1 MVGFGQGVKM
11 IGRRIFVSI
20 LTLATLALTALSL
33 HAATTESLT
42 LKAGE
47 TKTVDVEASPGLLAS
62 FKGWSS
68 TTSSDCVSVSY
79 ASASSKSTT
88 VTITANKSGTATV
101 TLSYAYTPFLS
112 SKKTT
117 TYATYNVTVLGDPE
131 QKTATAS
138 VTVGST
144 TTVTCTSSYASA
156 WTASSDNTGV
166 ATVTASGTSATSFT
180 PTITG
185 VSPGTATITAKNDM
199 AIWTITVTVSKAA
212 KTASVAVV
220 AGESKQQTFDLT
232 TSANLSV
239 SGGDAA
245 VATAGSATTSAV
257 TFTGVGE
264 GTCDFA
270 VGNAKADWTV
280 TVNVTKAQK
289 TASAVTVAK
298 GATASSACT
307 SSSASAWTASS
318 ANPSVATVEVSGSG
332 TEATPV
338 ITGVSPGSTTV
349 TVSNKGVVW
358 TIPVTV
364 PAVEH
369 SDHLAV
375 TVASGGTAKLSVG
388 PAQGASAWTAKS
400 SDEGIAKVTATGAG
414 ATTFTPT
421 FTGVGV
427 GATTANVGN
436 ATDSWTVDVTVT
448 QAVYAASLVLAA
460 GETKVVNC
468 TAAAAGEWTAT
479 VTGDGG
485 IVSIQATGA
494 SSTGWSVP
502 VTGNAVG
509 ETTLVVENAHA
520 KWIVDVTVTKD
531 EETQTV
537 SVKMGVP
544 KTIACTSAGASAWS
558 VTNQNEDV
566 VSVEQTNGDA
576 KDCSLKF
583 IGLKVG
589 MATVV
594 AENDS
599 AVWTITVVVEEREKE
614 VITETLELKT
624 EKSMTLEYACEDPM
638 AWTAVSADPTI
649 ATVSPSQTTESTL
662 AFAPTIRAGEKVGTT
677 TVSVENGYVIYK
689 ITVNVIQG
697 PKILKVGETY
707 SEKFTNSKSC
717 VWKNT
722 ETPSG
727 IVGVTTSGG
736 TTTSA
741 STAYTVT
748 VTAKTP
754 GTATVKV
761 YTGTKSSWSTSW
773 SSTPLKTLEF
783 EVVPP
788 EPEDAHLL
796 TGELRIS
803 EICPDDELL
812 DPHGVNSGFIELLN
826 CSDHAVNLKDWSLG
840 RFNRGKEVKAK
851 KMMSLPGYNLAP
863 GARFVVWA
871 NEGYIAG
878 EDGEIGDLAV
888 KEPMM
893 TNEEILKIEIGEKSC
908 WVMPLKISP
917 KKYPLVVLRKGKV
930 DVDAVTVPVDT
941 PSGWSVINLD
951 PSNLDAAGATRR
963 YLTAKPTPGAAN
975 EYQESVRV
983 PPNVG
988 PLYGVAPEDDD
999 DDVSDNDPIALAKP
1013 GEDYPV
1019 TLDVNP
1025 VYNGVA
1031 ADEIVGVTLV
1041 YRAGLDGAEKRLAM
1055 AKGEFEYRHGQ
1066 RWTATIPSAD
1076 LPGRGQLLQWKAL
1089 ITDAAGNETKSPS
1102 FLNPDDGYEWYG
1114 TIVEPGEGTTEGSLS
1129 AKLPTYH
1136 LFAAKGV
1143 ADTGIDSTPYKLD
1156 NNSKMNQNY
1165 EDDSGLGAR
1174 CAIFDSSTS
1183 RYYDNVRIDR
1193 RGNSSGDYKKKSHGL
1208 RFAKANPLQI
1218 DKDHRPTVN
1227 GNKIKDVRK
1236 TSFIAEWCDPSY
1248 LRQLTSCWLLNE
1260 TGIAAPF
1267 EYPVRLNLNGKFYQ
1281 LAFHSPRFTDDLIEN
1296 IYAFDRLAY
1305 SYKNAG
1311 SFHLKNNTSTSA
1323 GAGSKKKTPDDGNES
1338 DLTVLHNFIKNEIE
1352 KTPVTTVVS
1361 DQTGKDQTGLDNAT
1375 TTALVVRKFDL
1386 PAWIDYLAATRV
1398 TCENDDMWGNMGG
1411 FYDNAQLVD
1420 GTTRGTGTWR
1430 PLAWD
1435 LNASWGQWYQAH
1447 DSGVGR
1453 TGCRA
1458 DIDWHKS
1465 HPYYGGRRLP
1475 TWLSK
1480 KDGSNIVANW
1490 NSHYTSSF
1498 AEPNYA
1504 VECVYQSTKFRRLYV
1519 RRLRTL
1525 MDRFLCTPGTDRSAT
1540 PAMVEMDRN
1549 LELIREDAEKDRTCW
1564 GFLGTG
1570 SNAECTWVNCW
1581 GSVGDGTPDH
1591 CQPNGAVA
1599 GVQDIW
1605 DNYIVPRRKHLYVTH
1620 SITNTAKACGYGAEL
1635 NAGIPEA
1642 QSPIAVLKDGI
1653 TAEYLPDIGAVV
1665 IRNANAETVDLSGWK
1680 LRGPVAMTLPGGTV
1694 IDWKDGGTPGEV
1706 YVTADRVATIG
1717 KMTLTDQVVVGNGT
1731 ATEGMPIA
1739 LVAADGTVVISA
1751 ALPDRVFGEDDLP
1764 EGATSAFDV
1773 SEEYDGEKHTIDT
1786 KALEAVVIPGV
1797 SADDVTITYAESEGG
1812 KFGSKPPKFT
1822 NAGEYEIYYK
1832 VSVPGYEDYVHAVKV
1847 TIKKAKMKLEGVAWN
1862 YSGEPFGY
1870 DGEEKSVIVTNLPET
1885 VMATYKGN
1893 VATNAGEYVAKVTLK
1908 SVDPN
1913 YSDPSS
1919 LDDCAWTIAPRAGVT
1934 VTVVGNCAT
1943 NIFDGT
1949 EHTVT
1954 GFTLTSADDLYDV
1967 ADVLFSGIGTTNGMN
1982 VATYP
1987 MGLLASDFSNTNA
2000 NFSDVTFAVTD
2011 GELVITEAKMADDG
2025 EEPGV
2030 GPVPEGQL
2038 SNFDVTV
2045 AYDGEGHPLDTNAL
2059 VTAVRSVAGEGA
2071 QIVYTLEIDDDGE
2084 IDWSLTP
2091 PVFTIPGEYVMWY
2104 GIEAENYEP
2113 FIHQARV
2120 TVLPHEGVTVTVV
2133 GNCATNVYDG
2143 AAHEVAGFT
2152 LTSDDDLYDVANV
2165 LFSGVGATN
2174 GTNVA
2179 TYPMGLLASDF
2190 ANTNANFSGVAFV
2203 VTDGE
2208 LVILPSANAWTVEP
2222 TVTSKTYDG
2231 TAADYT
2237 LGAAKFGEVT
2247 VTFDG
2252 GAEPPVGAGIH
2263 TNTFSV
2269 AGTDDYAGLSTNV
2282 AYEIRKAT
2290 YSFET
2295 IDFTNTVFTYD
2306 GEIHAL
2312 TATNGLP
2319 QGVTVA
2325 YEGNTAV
2332 TAGVYTVTA
2341 KFTGDA
2347 ANYEPI
2353 SDRTATITVLPRE
2366 GVTVTVVGNCATNV
2380 FDGAEHTVAGFTLTS
2395 DDDLYDVANVLF
2407 SGVGATN
2414 GTNVATYQMG
2424 LLSSDFANTNANFSG
2439 VAFVVTDGEL
2449 VILPK
2454 PTITISI
2461 VMRDTIT
2468 DVRTNGVSVVGEIEL
2483 PADTTEIKLELVST
2497 NTIPVFKF
2505 SKDGGVSWSVTNA
2518 TPVVAIA
2525 ANDMFTFMSEEA
2537 KVDDPSVTEEEVKA
2551 AIIEAIDDEN
2561 KDEVGPKV
2569 DAVVDTAE
2577 KPAEGKVSGKEMAK
2591 WITDNTIRSA
2601 DMAKSEYLAAS
2612 VKLDTS
2618 VPITDGAEV
2627 EFVADEISVSEGFT
2641 FKLTLD
2647 GKDTPERLTEKIAA
2661 YILTTGDL
2669 VAGFTGKV
2677 DPDNVTINPD
2687 GTVTIRP
2694 DPIKTAEFFKIV
2706 ISKDPGK

>member
-1 MVGFGQGVKM
+1 M
-11 IGRRIFVSI
+11 IGKRIFGSI
-20 LTLATLALTALSL
+20 LTLALTALSAL
-33 HAATTESLT
+33 AATTESLT
-42 LKAGE
+42 LKVGE
-47 TKTVDVEASPGLLAS
+47 TQTVDVKASVSLLAS

-79 ASASSKSTT
+79 ADKSSKSTT
-88 VTITANKSGTATV
+88 ATITALKSGTATV
-101 TLSYAYTPFLS
+101 TLDYATKAILS
-112 SKKTT
+112 SEKTT
-117 TYATYNVTVLGDPE
+117 THAKYNVTVLGDPE
-131 QKTATAS
+131 RKTATAS
-138 VTVGST
+138 VTVGGT
-144 TTVTCTSSYASA
+144 TTVACSSSFASA
-156 WTASSDNTGV
+156 WTASSSDTGV
-166 ATVTASGTSATSFT
+166 ATVTASGTSSTSFA

-185 VSPGTATITAKNDM
+185 VAPGTATITAENSM
-199 AIWTITVTVSKAA
+199 AIWTITVTVSKAQ
-212 KTASVAVV
+212 KTATVAVV
-220 AGESKQQTFDLT
+220 AGATKQQTFDLA
-232 TSANLSV
+232 TSATLSV
-239 SGGDAA
+239 TGGDGA
-245 VATAGSATTSAV
+245 VATAGSATANAV

-264 GTCDFA
+264 GTTTFA

-280 TVNVTKAQK
+280 TVKVTKAQK
-289 TASAVTVAK
+289 TAAAVTVKK
-298 GATASSACT
+298 GETASSACT
-307 SSSASAWTASS
+307 SSSASAWTAST

-349 TVSNKGVVW
+349 TVSNQGVVW

-369 SDHLAV
+369 TDKLAV
-375 TVASGGTAKLSVG
+375 TVASGGTAKLTVG
-388 PAQGASAWTAKS
+388 PADRASAWTATS
-400 SDEGIAKVTATGAG
+400 ADTGIAKVTATGASG
-414 ATTFTPT
+414 TTFTPT

-427 GATTANVGN
+427 GATTAKVGN
-436 ATDSWTVDVTVT
+436 ATDNWTVDVTVT
-448 QAVYAASLVLAA
+448 QAVYETSLVLAA
-460 GETKVVNC
+460 GETKDVNC
-468 TAAAAGEWTAT
+468 PSAAAGAWTAE
-479 VTGDGG
+479 VTGADG
-485 IVSIQATGA
+485 IVSVPATGA

-520 KWIVDVTVTKD
+520 KWIVDVTVTKA

-566 VSVEQTNGDA
+566 VSVELTNGDA

-583 IGLKVG
+583 IGLNVG
-589 MATVV
+589 LATVI

-722 ETPSG
+722 ATPSG

-748 VTAKTP
+748 VTANTP
-754 GTATVKV
+754 GTAAVKV

-812 DPHGVNSGFIELLN
+812 DPHGVNSGFVELLN

-840 RFNRGKEVKAK
+840 RFNRGKEVKPN
-851 KMMSLPGYNLAP
+851 KMMSLPAYSLAP

-888 KEPMM
+888 KEPKM
-893 TNEEILKIEIGEKSC
+893 EADVIQKIEIGGKSC

-951 PSNLDAAGATRR
+951 PSDSDAAGATRR

-988 PLYGVAPEDDD
+988 PLYGVAPADDD
-999 DDVSDNDPIALAKP
+999 DDVSDNDPVALAKP

-1025 VYNGVA
+1025 VYNGGA

-1041 YRAGLDGAEKRLAM
+1041 YRAGLAGAEKRLAM
-1055 AKGEFEYRHGQ
+1055 TKGEFEYRHGQ
-1066 RWTATIPSAD
+1066 RWTATIPSGD

-1089 ITDAAGNETKSPS
+1089 ITDAAGNETRSPS

-1114 TIVEPGEGTTEGSLS
+1114 TIVEPGTGTTEGSLS

-1174 CAIFDSSTS
+1174 CAIFDSTTS

-1296 IYAFDRLAY
+1296 IYRFDRLGY

-1375 TTALVVRKFDL
+1375 TTELVVRKFDL

-1731 ATEGMPIA
+1731 AADVRMPIA
-1739 LVAADGTVVISA
+1739 LVAADGTVVVSA
-1751 ALPDRVFGEDDLP
+1751 ALPDWVFGEDQLA

-1773 SEEYDGEKHTIDT
+1773 SEKYDGKKHTIDT
-1786 KALEAVVIPGV
+1786 DKVEGVAIPGV
-1797 SADDVTITYAESEGG
+1797 NADDVTITYAESADG
-1812 KFGSKPPKFT
+1812 KFGEKPPKFT
-1822 NAGEYEIYYK
+1822 EAGSYALYYK
-1832 VSVPGYEDYVHAVKV
+1832 VSVPGYADYVHAAKV
-1847 TIKKAKMKLEGVAWN
+1847 TIKKAKLSIDGAAWD
-1862 YSGEPFGY
+1862 YSGEPFAY
-1870 DGEEKSVIVTNLPET
+1870 DGGEKSVAVTNLPPQ
-1885 VMATYKGN
+1885 VAATYERN
-1893 VATNAGEYVAKVTLK
+1893 VATNAGEYVAKVTLR
-1908 SVDPN
+1908 SIDPN
-1913 YSDPSS
+1913 YSDPSALAS
-1919 LDDCAWTIAPRAGVT
+1919 CEWAIAPREGVVVVT
-1934 VTVVGNCAT
+1934 VTGNCAT
-1943 NIFDGT
+1943 NAYDGQ
-1949 EHTVT
+1949 EHTVK
-1954 GFTLTSADDLYDV
+1954 GFSLAADDELYDTANAVLVGV
-1967 ADVLFSGIGTTNGMN
+1967 AATNGTD
-1982 VATYP
+1982 AGTYP
-1987 MGLLASDFSNTNA
+1987 MGLGPKDFANGDA
-2000 NFSDVTFAVTD
+2000 NFANVVFEVTD
-2011 GELVITEAKMADDG
+2011 GELVIVLAKMAADG

-2030 GPVPEGQL
+2030 GPVPDGQL
-2038 SNFDVTV
+2038 SHFDLAVP
-2045 AYDGEGHPLDTNAL
+2045 YDALGHTLDTNGLAA
-2059 VTAVRSVAGEGA
+2059 AVRASVGEGA
-2071 QIVYTLEIDDDGE
+2071 QIVYTSEVDADGQGN
-2084 IDWSLTP
+2084 WSLTP
-2091 PVFTIPGEYVMWY
+2091 PVFAEVGTYVVWY
-2104 GIEAENYEP
+2104 GVEAANYES
-2113 FIHQARV
+2113 FVHQARV
-2120 TVLPHEGVTVTVV
+2120 TIE
-2133 GNCATNVYDG
+2133 
-2143 AAHEVAGFT
+2143 
-2152 LTSDDDLYDVANV
+2152 
-2165 LFSGVGATN
+2165 
-2174 GTNVA
+2174 
-2179 TYPMGLLASDF
+2179 
-2190 ANTNANFSGVAFV
+2190 
-2203 VTDGE
+2203 
-2208 LVILPSANAWTVEP
+2208 
-2222 TVTSKTYDG
+2222 
-2231 TAADYT
+2231 
-2237 LGAAKFGEVT
+2237 
-2247 VTFDG
+2247 
-2252 GAEPPVGAGIH
+2252 
-2263 TNTFSV
+2263 
-2269 AGTDDYAGLSTNV
+2269 
-2282 AYEIRKAT
+2282 
-2290 YSFET
+2290 
-2295 IDFTNTVFTYD
+2295 
-2306 GEIHAL
+2306 
-2312 TATNGLP
+2312 
-2319 QGVTVA
+2319 
-2325 YEGNTAV
+2325 
-2332 TAGVYTVTA
+2332 
-2341 KFTGDA
+2341 
-2347 ANYEPI
+2347 
-2353 SDRTATITVLPRE
+2353 
-2366 GVTVTVVGNCATNV
+2366 
-2380 FDGAEHTVAGFTLTS
+2380 
-2395 DDDLYDVANVLF
+2395 
-2407 SGVGATN
+2407 
-2414 GTNVATYQMG
+2414 
-2424 LLSSDFANTNANFSG
+2424 
-2439 VAFVVTDGEL
+2439 
-2449 VILPK
+2449 PK
-2454 PTITISI
+2454 PVITITIAKDAAI
-2461 VMRDTIT
+2461 A
-2468 DVRTNGVSVVGEIEL
+2468 DVQTNGVSVVGEFEL
-2483 PADTTEIKLELVST
+2483 PAEATQVKLTLEANSYL
-2497 NTIPVFKF
+2497 TIPVYKVTTNGVTTVTSRTATYDIRDGDTLAF
-2505 SKDGGVSWSVTNA
+2505 SA
-2518 TPVVAIA
+2518 
-2525 ANDMFTFMSEEA
+2525 EEA
-2537 KVDDPSVTEEEVKA
+2537 EEADPTVTPTDTKN
-2551 AIIEAIDDEN
+2551 AIIAAIDDEN
-2561 KDEVGPKV
+2561 KDVVSPKIE
-2569 DAVVDTAE
+2569 AVVDTSAT
-2577 KPAEGKVSGKEMAK
+2577 PAPDKVSAKEMAT
-2591 WITDNTIRSA
+2591 WITENTISSS
-2601 DMAKSEYLAAS
+2601 DMVESDYLVAS
-2612 VKLDTS
+2612 VKFDTDE
-2618 VPITDGAEV
+2618 PITDANAEV
-2627 EFVADEISVSEGFT
+2627 KFTEVKAATSDGFVFDFE
-2641 FKLTLD
+2641 L
-2647 GKDTPERLTEKIAA
+2647 KIEDDPQNLELAKEYVA
-2661 YILTTGDL
+2661 GCIQTTGDL
-2669 VAGFTGKV
+2669 ETDFKVIGDPDRVTIDPDTGKV
-2677 DPDNVTINPD
+2677 TI
-2687 GTVTIRP
+2687 TP
-2694 DPIKTAEFFKIV
+2694 DPTKTSEFFKIV
-2706 ISKDPGK
+2706 IPKDPGK